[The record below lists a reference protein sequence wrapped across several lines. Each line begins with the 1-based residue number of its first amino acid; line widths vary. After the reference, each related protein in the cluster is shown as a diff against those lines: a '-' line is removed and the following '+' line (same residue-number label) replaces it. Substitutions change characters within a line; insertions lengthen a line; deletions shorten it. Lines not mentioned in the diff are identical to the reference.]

1 MAAQLQLHLA
11 GIARS
16 GSLNVLGAAV
26 AALLNFAFI
35 VVVTQSFDQR
45 TAGALFTA
53 TSIFVIALSIC
64 SLGTDAGLARFLMRY
79 QVLDRI
85 GHMPL
90 VLRAARNPVLCCGL
104 LLALAGSLL
113 SGRIA
118 STIGLHGVEGQLT
131 IILLMLLL
139 PMAALGD
146 LSLAGARALGTV
158 QSTVLSEKLLRPVL
172 QPLGALAVAAMG
184 GSLIWLTASWAVPYA
199 IAAGL
204 SVVLFRRVFR
214 PYRSTERPSRPE
226 VRAVAREF
234 WAFSWPR
241 AISRISQSIVQRADI
256 VIVAA
261 LIGPA
266 EAAVYTAATR
276 FVSLGQFG
284 VHAIQQVLQ
293 PRFSQL
299 LAMDQFK
306 TLEAVFKTTTSWN
319 MGLAWP
325 VYITAIVGVD
335 HYLLLF
341 GPDYG
346 TSSARMVVLVMGLAL
361 MLATAA
367 GPLDTMLLMS
377 GRSTTSLVIS
387 LLGLAANISLCFV
400 FVPAFGLQGAAFAWG
415 TAIVLRNVL
424 TFFGVFLTLRIN
436 PFSWQTALIAVLA
449 ILSFGGP
456 LLPVALS
463 GTRAILP
470 FAVALSAGVLIY
482 LAALW
487 FFRRQLQ
494 LTTFR
499 HILPKRKS
507 GRAKGRPSGAH
518 HDV

>member
-35 VVVTQSFDQR
+35 VVVTQSFEQR

-79 QVLDRI
+79 QALDRM

-90 VLRAARNPVLCCGL
+90 VLRAARNPVLCCAL

-113 SGRIA
+113 SGHIA
-118 STIGLHGVEGQLT
+118 ATIGLHGTEGQLT

-146 LSLAGARALGTV
+146 LSLAAARALGTV

-184 GSLIWLTASWAVPYA
+184 GSLIWLTASWAIPYA
-199 IAAGL
+199 VAAGL

-214 PYRSTERPSRPE
+214 PYRSTTAPARPE

-234 WAFSWPR
+234 WTFSWPR

-276 FVSLGQFG
+276 FVALGQFG

-299 LAMDQFK
+299 LAMDQIK
-306 TLEAVFKTTTSWN
+306 TLEAVFKTATSWN

-325 VYITAIVGVD
+325 LYITAIVGVD
-335 HYLLLF
+335 HYLMLF

-361 MLATAA
+361 MLGTAA

-387 LLGLAANISLCFV
+387 LLGLAANIGLCFV

-424 TFFGVFLTLRIN
+424 TFFGVFLALRIN
-436 PFSWQTALIAVLA
+436 PFSGQAALIAVLA

-456 LLPVALS
+456 VLPVALS
-463 GTRAILP
+463 GTHAILP
-470 FAVALSAGVLIY
+470 FAIALGAGVLMY

-487 FFRRQLQ
+487 VFRRRLR

-507 GRAKGRPSGAH
+507 GQAKG
-518 HDV
+518 